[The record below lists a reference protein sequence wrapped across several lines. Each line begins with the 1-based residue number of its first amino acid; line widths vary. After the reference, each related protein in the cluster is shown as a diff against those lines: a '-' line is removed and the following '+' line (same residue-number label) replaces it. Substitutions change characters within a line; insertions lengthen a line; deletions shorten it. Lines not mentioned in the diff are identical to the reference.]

1 MKQKNKNGKNR
12 FSAGFRRKG
21 DKESFK
27 LLLKNN
33 NYKDQRNSIA
43 YKQKYTP
50 ISILFKNDPISLQLI
65 QSLIKF
71 NEININNNIDNYINN
86 NNEEKQEKY
95 LKDLINK
102 IIKLIKSHRG
112 LYNFISYYKID
123 DKFLFKIIPELQYQ
137 QREKNYI
144 ILEENDNST
153 QVNFLLKGKIAFTKK
168 NNSNVKEK
176 YIQNENIFGMF
187 DVIYE
192 RKRKLSC
199 ICATECCYLSI
210 EKEFFKKNIEE
221 KVIRIESEKK
231 SFLVKFFNKYLI
243 IPLTKLERFITK
255 YVEILFFGKNDI
267 IYKKGDTNKS
277 LYLIFNGEANL
288 MANINDGEF
297 FVLSKSNQSIS
308 HLQEMARNID
318 YINIIKKEGNV
329 EDNKINNNNKIEY
342 LDFLLEKANYEVIS
356 TLSKGCVG
364 GLEITTGM
372 TKFKYSLISNTN
384 FCSILKLNIEHLEDE
399 HLKMLLINL
408 LPNFIKS
415 EKKIHHQIKN
425 IKYIDNNIIPPSC
438 QKYKDMSNLINNTN
452 NNIELKNQNIQNSK
466 IYNKNYINLNITD
479 NEDNKTYEK
488 IIQKIDDRFDKNEGG
503 FIKMNNFNIYLCKK
517 KYFLKEKI
525 KNSKRNDITINNFIK
540 KYKEVNLNNL
550 KNSSFKMNYLLNEKT
565 IKSTN
570 LYESIISKKY
580 NNNLKSYKKSNSKS
594 ELKTWNFP
602 SPKSKLSVNKNL
614 FNMNMNFSKKEKK
627 NNRAQSSKITK
638 KQYFNRLNEIF
649 ENYYKKKYLQKDY
662 SKGDDDNEDHKLV
675 SIQLI
680 MNSFRKNKNI
690 NLLKKKNNFIKEIVY
705 MKEPLSKDEKIN
717 TNTLTYDSSDRID
730 NTETITNTLPTY
742 YRENKNLSKFNTI
755 NEFNF
760 NENNFE
766 NNKNSERV
774 IKIVNNKYIR
784 DLFYM
789 NSNNNIFKIKNRR
802 KFLFNKVKDKKNI
815 KNRMIFYDTGH
826 FDMPLATNLPKF
838 E

>member
-1 MKQKNKNGKNR
+1 MKQKYKISKNR

-50 ISILFKNDPISLQLI
+50 ISILFKNDPISFQLI
-65 QSLIKF
+65 LTLIKF
-71 NEININNNIDNYINN
+71 NEINKDNNINNYIDNH
-86 NNEEKQEKY
+86 NEEKQEKD

-123 DKFLFKIIPELQYQ
+123 DKLLFKIIPELQFQ

-144 ILEENDNST
+144 IWEENDNST
-153 QVNFLLKGKIAFTKK
+153 QVNFLLKGKISFSKK
-168 NNSNVKEK
+168 NK
-176 YIQNENIFGMF
+176 FGML

-221 KVIRIESEKK
+221 KVSRIELEKK
-231 SFLVKFFNKYLI
+231 SFLIKFFNKYLI
-243 IPLTKLERFITK
+243 IPLIKLERFIMK
-255 YVEILFFGKNDI
+255 YVEILFFRKNDI

-288 MANINDGEF
+288 MTNINEGEF
-297 FVLSKSNQSIS
+297 FVLSNSNQSINR
-308 HLQEMARNID
+308 LQEMARNID
-318 YINIIKKEGNV
+318 YIKIIKNENNA
-329 EDNKINNNNKIEY
+329 ENNKVNNNNKIEY

-372 TKFKYSLISNTN
+372 TKFKYTLISNTN
-384 FCSILKLNIEHLEDE
+384 FCAILKLNIEHLEDE

-408 LPNFIKS
+408 LPDFIKS

-438 QKYKDMSNLINNTN
+438 QKYKDMSNLINNN
-452 NNIELKNQNIQNSK
+452 VELKSQNIHKSK
-466 IYNKNYINLNITD
+466 NYNKNYISLNITD
-479 NEDNKTYEK
+479 NEDNKTYDK

-503 FIKMNNFNIYLCKK
+503 FIKMNNFNINLCKK
-517 KYFLKEKI
+517 KYYLKEKI
-525 KNSKRNDITINNFIK
+525 KNSKRNDITIINFIK
-540 KYKEVNLNNL
+540 KYKEENLNNL

-565 IKSTN
+565 IKSAN
-570 LYESIISKKY
+570 LYESILSKKY
-580 NNNLKSYKKSNSKS
+580 NNNQKSFKNSNSKS

-602 SPKSKLSVNKNL
+602 RSPKSKLSTNKNL

-638 KQYFNRLNEIF
+638 KQYINKLNEIF

-662 SKGDDDNEDHKLV
+662 SKGDDNEDHKLV

-680 MNSFRKNKNI
+680 MNSFKKNKNI

-717 TNTLTYDSSDRID
+717 TNTLTYDSSDRIN
-730 NTETITNTLPTY
+730 NTETINTLTTY

-760 NENNFE
+760 NENKFE

-774 IKIVNNKYIR
+774 IKIVNNKYLR
-784 DLFYM
+784 DLFYI
-789 NSNNNIFKIKNRR
+789 NSNNNTFKIKNRR
-802 KFLFNKVKDKKNI
+802 KLLFNKIKDKKNI
-815 KNRMIFYDTGH
+815 KHRMIFYDTGH

>member
-1 MKQKNKNGKNR
+1 MKQKYKISKNR

-50 ISILFKNDPISLQLI
+50 ISILFKNDPISFQLI
-65 QSLIKF
+65 LTLIKF
-71 NEININNNIDNYINN
+71 NEINKDNNINNYIDNH
-86 NNEEKQEKY
+86 NEEKQEKD

-123 DKFLFKIIPELQYQ
+123 DKLLFKIIPELQFQ

-144 ILEENDNST
+144 IWEENDNST
-153 QVNFLLKGKIAFTKK
+153 QVNFLLKGKISFSKK
-168 NNSNVKEK
+168 NNSSVEEK
-176 YIQNENIFGMF
+176 YIQNENIFGML

-221 KVIRIESEKK
+221 KVSRIELEKK
-231 SFLVKFFNKYLI
+231 SFLIKFFNKYLI
-243 IPLTKLERFITK
+243 IPLIKLERFIMK
-255 YVEILFFGKNDI
+255 YVEILFFRKNDI

-288 MANINDGEF
+288 MANINEGEF
-297 FVLSKSNQSIS
+297 FVLSNSNQSINR
-308 HLQEMARNID
+308 LQEMARNID
-318 YINIIKKEGNV
+318 YIKIIKNENNA
-329 EDNKINNNNKIEY
+329 ENNKVNNNNKIEY

-372 TKFKYSLISNTN
+372 TKFKYTLISNTN
-384 FCSILKLNIEHLEDE
+384 FCAILKLNIEHLEDE

-408 LPNFIKS
+408 LPDFIKS

-438 QKYKDMSNLINNTN
+438 QKYKDMSNLINNIN
-452 NNIELKNQNIQNSK
+452 NNVELKSQNIHKSK
-466 IYNKNYINLNITD
+466 NFNKNYINLNITD
-479 NEDNKTYEK
+479 NEDNKTYDK

-503 FIKMNNFNIYLCKK
+503 FIKMNNFNINLCKK
-517 KYFLKEKI
+517 KYYLKEKI
-525 KNSKRNDITINNFIK
+525 KNSKRNDITIINFIK
-540 KYKEVNLNNL
+540 KYKEENLNNL

-565 IKSTN
+565 IKSAN
-570 LYESIISKKY
+570 LYESILSKKY
-580 NNNLKSYKKSNSKS
+580 NNNQKSFKNSYSKS

-602 SPKSKLSVNKNL
+602 RSSKSKLSTNKNL

-638 KQYFNRLNEIF
+638 KQYINKLNEIF

-662 SKGDDDNEDHKLV
+662 SKGDDNEDHKLV

-680 MNSFRKNKNI
+680 MNSFKKNKNI

-717 TNTLTYDSSDRID
+717 TNTLTYDSSDRIN
-730 NTETITNTLPTY
+730 NTETINTLTTY

-760 NENNFE
+760 NENKFE

-774 IKIVNNKYIR
+774 IKIVNNKYLR
-784 DLFYM
+784 DLFYI
-789 NSNNNIFKIKNRR
+789 NSNNNTFKIKNRR
-802 KFLFNKVKDKKNI
+802 KLLFNKIKDKKNI
-815 KNRMIFYDTGH
+815 KHRMIFYDTGH

>member
-1 MKQKNKNGKNR
+1 MKQKYKISKNR

-50 ISILFKNDPISLQLI
+50 ISILFKNDPISFQLI
-65 QSLIKF
+65 LTLIKF
-71 NEININNNIDNYINN
+71 NEINKDNNINNYIDNH
-86 NNEEKQEKY
+86 NEEKQEKD

-123 DKFLFKIIPELQYQ
+123 DKLLFKIIPELQFQ

-144 ILEENDNST
+144 IWEENDNST
-153 QVNFLLKGKIAFTKK
+153 QVNFLLKGKISFSKK
-168 NNSNVKEK
+168 NNSSVEEK
-176 YIQNENIFGMF
+176 YIQNENIFGML

-221 KVIRIESEKK
+221 KVSRIELEKK
-231 SFLVKFFNKYLI
+231 SFLIKFFNKYLI
-243 IPLTKLERFITK
+243 IPLIKLERFIMK
-255 YVEILFFGKNDI
+255 YVEILFFRKNDI

-288 MANINDGEF
+288 MTNINEGEF
-297 FVLSKSNQSIS
+297 FVLSNSNQSINR
-308 HLQEMARNID
+308 LQEMARNID
-318 YINIIKKEGNV
+318 YINIIKNENNA
-329 EDNKINNNNKIEY
+329 ENNKVNNNNKIEY

-372 TKFKYSLISNTN
+372 TKFKYTLISNTN
-384 FCSILKLNIEHLEDE
+384 FCAILKLNIEHLEDE

-408 LPNFIKS
+408 LPDFIKS

-438 QKYKDMSNLINNTN
+438 QKYKDMSNLINNN
-452 NNIELKNQNIQNSK
+452 VELKSQNIHKSK
-466 IYNKNYINLNITD
+466 NYNKNYISLNITD
-479 NEDNKTYEK
+479 NEDNKTYDK

-503 FIKMNNFNIYLCKK
+503 FIKMNNFNINLCKK
-517 KYFLKEKI
+517 KYYLKEKI
-525 KNSKRNDITINNFIK
+525 KNSKRNDITIINFIK
-540 KYKEVNLNNL
+540 KYKEENLNNL

-565 IKSTN
+565 IKSAN
-570 LYESIISKKY
+570 LYESILSKKY
-580 NNNLKSYKKSNSKS
+580 NNNQKSFKNSYSKS

-602 SPKSKLSVNKNL
+602 RSSKSKLSTNKNL

-638 KQYFNRLNEIF
+638 KQYINKLNEIF

-662 SKGDDDNEDHKLV
+662 SKGDDNEDHKLV

-680 MNSFRKNKNI
+680 MNSFKKNKNI

-717 TNTLTYDSSDRID
+717 TNTLTYDSSDRIN
-730 NTETITNTLPTY
+730 NTETINTLTTY

-760 NENNFE
+760 NENKFE

-774 IKIVNNKYIR
+774 IKIVNNKYLR
-784 DLFYM
+784 DLFYI
-789 NSNNNIFKIKNRR
+789 NSNNNTFKIKNRR
-802 KFLFNKVKDKKNI
+802 KLLFNKIKDKKNI
-815 KNRMIFYDTGH
+815 KHRMIFYDTGH

>member
-1 MKQKNKNGKNR
+1 MKQKYKISKNR

-50 ISILFKNDPISLQLI
+50 ISILFKNDPISFQLI
-65 QSLIKF
+65 LTLIKF
-71 NEININNNIDNYINN
+71 NEINKDNNINNYIDNH
-86 NNEEKQEKY
+86 NEEKQEKD

-123 DKFLFKIIPELQYQ
+123 DKLLFKIIPELQFQ

-144 ILEENDNST
+144 IWEENDNST
-153 QVNFLLKGKIAFTKK
+153 QVNFLLKGKISFSKK
-168 NNSNVKEK
+168 NNSSVEEK
-176 YIQNENIFGMF
+176 YIQNENIFGML

-221 KVIRIESEKK
+221 KVSRIELEKK
-231 SFLVKFFNKYLI
+231 SFLIKFFNKYLI
-243 IPLTKLERFITK
+243 IPLIKLERFIMK
-255 YVEILFFGKNDI
+255 YVEILFFRKNDI

-288 MANINDGEF
+288 MANINEGEF
-297 FVLSKSNQSIS
+297 FVLSNSNQSINR
-308 HLQEMARNID
+308 LQEMARNID
-318 YINIIKKEGNV
+318 YINIIKNENNA
-329 EDNKINNNNKIEY
+329 ENNKVNNNNKIEY

-372 TKFKYSLISNTN
+372 TKFKYTLISNTN
-384 FCSILKLNIEHLEDE
+384 FCAILKLNIEHLEDE

-408 LPNFIKS
+408 LPDFIKS

-438 QKYKDMSNLINNTN
+438 QKYKDMSNLINNN
-452 NNIELKNQNIQNSK
+452 VELKSQNIHKSK
-466 IYNKNYINLNITD
+466 NYNKNYINLNITD
-479 NEDNKTYEK
+479 NEDNKTYDK

-503 FIKMNNFNIYLCKK
+503 FIKMNNFNINLCKK
-517 KYFLKEKI
+517 KYYLKEKI
-525 KNSKRNDITINNFIK
+525 KNSKRNDITIINFIK
-540 KYKEVNLNNL
+540 KYKEENLNNL

-565 IKSTN
+565 IKSAN
-570 LYESIISKKY
+570 LYESILSKKY
-580 NNNLKSYKKSNSKS
+580 NNNQKSFKNSYSKS

-602 SPKSKLSVNKNL
+602 RSPKSKLSTNKNL

-638 KQYFNRLNEIF
+638 KQYINKLNEIF

-662 SKGDDDNEDHKLV
+662 SKGDDNEDHKLV

-680 MNSFRKNKNI
+680 MNSFKKNKNI

-717 TNTLTYDSSDRID
+717 TNTLTYDSSDRIN
-730 NTETITNTLPTY
+730 NTETINTLTTY

-760 NENNFE
+760 NENKFE

-774 IKIVNNKYIR
+774 IKIVNNKYLR
-784 DLFYM
+784 DLFYI
-789 NSNNNIFKIKNRR
+789 NSNNNTFKIKNRR
-802 KFLFNKVKDKKNI
+802 KLLFNKIKDKKNI
-815 KNRMIFYDTGH
+815 KHRMIFYDTGH

>member
-1 MKQKNKNGKNR
+1 MKQKYKISKNR

-50 ISILFKNDPISLQLI
+50 ISILFKNDPISFQLI
-65 QSLIKF
+65 LTLIKF
-71 NEININNNIDNYINN
+71 NEINKDNNINNYIDNH
-86 NNEEKQEKY
+86 NEEKQEKD

-123 DKFLFKIIPELQYQ
+123 DKLLFKIIPELQFQ

-144 ILEENDNST
+144 IWEENDNST
-153 QVNFLLKGKIAFTKK
+153 QVNFLLKGKISFSKK
-168 NNSNVKEK
+168 NNSSVEEK
-176 YIQNENIFGMF
+176 YIQNENIFGML

-221 KVIRIESEKK
+221 KVSRIELEKK
-231 SFLVKFFNKYLI
+231 SFLIKFFNKYLI
-243 IPLTKLERFITK
+243 IPLIKLERFIMK
-255 YVEILFFGKNDI
+255 YVEILFFRKNDI

-288 MANINDGEF
+288 MANINEGEF
-297 FVLSKSNQSIS
+297 FVLSNSNQSINR
-308 HLQEMARNID
+308 LQEMARNID
-318 YINIIKKEGNV
+318 YINIIKNENNA
-329 EDNKINNNNKIEY
+329 ENNKVNNNNKIEY

-372 TKFKYSLISNTN
+372 TKFKYTLISNTN
-384 FCSILKLNIEHLEDE
+384 FCAILKLNIEHLEDE

-408 LPNFIKS
+408 LPDFIKS

-438 QKYKDMSNLINNTN
+438 QKYKDMSNLINNN
-452 NNIELKNQNIQNSK
+452 VELKSQNIHKSK
-466 IYNKNYINLNITD
+466 NYNKNYISLNITD
-479 NEDNKTYEK
+479 NEDNKTYDK

-503 FIKMNNFNIYLCKK
+503 FIKMNNFNINLCKK
-517 KYFLKEKI
+517 KYYLKEKI
-525 KNSKRNDITINNFIK
+525 KNSKRNDITIINFIK
-540 KYKEVNLNNL
+540 KYKEENLNNL

-565 IKSTN
+565 IKSAN
-570 LYESIISKKY
+570 LYESILSKKY
-580 NNNLKSYKKSNSKS
+580 NNNQKSFKNSYSKS

-602 SPKSKLSVNKNL
+602 RSPKSKLSTNKNL

-638 KQYFNRLNEIF
+638 KQYINKLNEIF

-662 SKGDDDNEDHKLV
+662 SKGDDNEDHKLV

-680 MNSFRKNKNI
+680 MNSFKKNKNI

-717 TNTLTYDSSDRID
+717 TNTLTYDSSDRIN
-730 NTETITNTLPTY
+730 NTETINTLTTY

-760 NENNFE
+760 NENKFE

-774 IKIVNNKYIR
+774 IKIVNNKYLR
-784 DLFYM
+784 DLFYI
-789 NSNNNIFKIKNRR
+789 NSNNNTFKIKNRR
-802 KFLFNKVKDKKNI
+802 KLLFNKIKDKKNI
-815 KNRMIFYDTGH
+815 KHRMIFYDTGH

>member
-1 MKQKNKNGKNR
+1 MKQKYKISKNR

-33 NYKDQRNSIA
+33 NYKDLRNSIA

-50 ISILFKNDPISLQLI
+50 ISILFKNDPISFQLI
-65 QSLIKF
+65 LTLIKF
-71 NEININNNIDNYINN
+71 NEINKDNNINNYIDNH
-86 NNEEKQEKY
+86 NEEKQEKD

-123 DKFLFKIIPELQYQ
+123 DKLLFKIIPELQFQ

-144 ILEENDNST
+144 IWEENDNST
-153 QVNFLLKGKIAFTKK
+153 QVNFLLKGKISFSKK
-168 NNSNVKEK
+168 NNSSVEEK
-176 YIQNENIFGMF
+176 YIQNENIFGML

-221 KVIRIESEKK
+221 KVSRIELEKK
-231 SFLVKFFNKYLI
+231 SFLIKFFNKYLI
-243 IPLTKLERFITK
+243 IPLIKLERFIMK
-255 YVEILFFGKNDI
+255 YVEILFFRKNDI

-288 MANINDGEF
+288 MTNINEGEF
-297 FVLSKSNQSIS
+297 FVLSNSNQSINR
-308 HLQEMARNID
+308 LQEMARNID
-318 YINIIKKEGNV
+318 YINIIKNENNA
-329 EDNKINNNNKIEY
+329 ENNKVNNNNKIEY

-372 TKFKYSLISNTN
+372 TKFKYTLISNTN
-384 FCSILKLNIEHLEDE
+384 FCAILKLNIEHLEDE

-408 LPNFIKS
+408 LPDFIKS

-438 QKYKDMSNLINNTN
+438 QKYKDMSNLINNN
-452 NNIELKNQNIQNSK
+452 VELKSQNIHKSK
-466 IYNKNYINLNITD
+466 NYNKNYISLNITD
-479 NEDNKTYEK
+479 NEDNKTYDK

-503 FIKMNNFNIYLCKK
+503 FIKMNNFNINLCKK
-517 KYFLKEKI
+517 KYYLKEKI
-525 KNSKRNDITINNFIK
+525 KNSKRNDITIINFIK
-540 KYKEVNLNNL
+540 KYKEENLNNL

-565 IKSTN
+565 IKSAN
-570 LYESIISKKY
+570 LYESILSKKY
-580 NNNLKSYKKSNSKS
+580 NNNQKSFKNSYSKS

-602 SPKSKLSVNKNL
+602 RSPKSKLSTNKNL

-638 KQYFNRLNEIF
+638 KQYINKLNEIF

-662 SKGDDDNEDHKLV
+662 SKGDDNEDHKLV

-680 MNSFRKNKNI
+680 MNSFKKNKNI

-717 TNTLTYDSSDRID
+717 TNTLTYDSSDRIN
-730 NTETITNTLPTY
+730 NTETINTLTTY

-760 NENNFE
+760 NENKFE
-766 NNKNSERV
+766 INKNSERV
-774 IKIVNNKYIR
+774 IKIVNNKYLR
-784 DLFYM
+784 DLFYI
-789 NSNNNIFKIKNRR
+789 NSNNNTFKIKNRR
-802 KFLFNKVKDKKNI
+802 KLLFNKIKDKKNI
-815 KNRMIFYDTGH
+815 KHRMIFYDTGH

>member
-1 MKQKNKNGKNR
+1 MKQKYKISKNR

-50 ISILFKNDPISLQLI
+50 ISILFKNDPISFQLI
-65 QSLIKF
+65 LTLIKF
-71 NEININNNIDNYINN
+71 NEINKDNNISNYIDNH
-86 NNEEKQEKY
+86 NEEKQEKD

-123 DKFLFKIIPELQYQ
+123 DKLLFKIIPELQFQ

-144 ILEENDNST
+144 IWEENDNST
-153 QVNFLLKGKIAFTKK
+153 QVNFLLKGKISFSKK
-168 NNSNVKEK
+168 NNSSVEEK
-176 YIQNENIFGMF
+176 YIQNENIFGML

-221 KVIRIESEKK
+221 KVSRIELEKK
-231 SFLVKFFNKYLI
+231 SFLIKFFNKYLI
-243 IPLTKLERFITK
+243 IPLIKLERFIMK
-255 YVEILFFGKNDI
+255 YVEILFFRKNDI

-288 MANINDGEF
+288 MTNINEGEF
-297 FVLSKSNQSIS
+297 FVLSNSNQSINR
-308 HLQEMARNID
+308 LQEMARNID
-318 YINIIKKEGNV
+318 YINIIKNENNA
-329 EDNKINNNNKIEY
+329 ENNKVNNNNKIEY

-372 TKFKYSLISNTN
+372 TKFKYTLISNTN
-384 FCSILKLNIEHLEDE
+384 FCAILKLNIEHLEDE

-408 LPNFIKS
+408 LPDFIKS

-438 QKYKDMSNLINNTN
+438 QKYKDMSNLINNN
-452 NNIELKNQNIQNSK
+452 VELKSQNIHKSK
-466 IYNKNYINLNITD
+466 NYNKNYISLNITD
-479 NEDNKTYEK
+479 NEDNKTYDK

-503 FIKMNNFNIYLCKK
+503 FIKMNNFNINLCKK
-517 KYFLKEKI
+517 KYYLKEKI
-525 KNSKRNDITINNFIK
+525 KNSKRNDITIINFIK
-540 KYKEVNLNNL
+540 KYKEENLNNL

-565 IKSTN
+565 IKSAN
-570 LYESIISKKY
+570 LYESILSKKY
-580 NNNLKSYKKSNSKS
+580 NNNQKSFKNSYSKS

-602 SPKSKLSVNKNL
+602 RSPKSKLSTNKNL

-638 KQYFNRLNEIF
+638 KQYINKLNEIF

-662 SKGDDDNEDHKLV
+662 SKGDDNEDHKLV

-680 MNSFRKNKNI
+680 MNSFKKNKNI

-705 MKEPLSKDEKIN
+705 MKEPLSKLEKIN
-717 TNTLTYDSSDRID
+717 TNTLTYDSSDRIN
-730 NTETITNTLPTY
+730 NTETINTLTTY

-760 NENNFE
+760 NENKFE

-774 IKIVNNKYIR
+774 IKIVNNKYLR
-784 DLFYM
+784 DLFYI
-789 NSNNNIFKIKNRR
+789 NSNKIKNRR
-802 KFLFNKVKDKKNI
+802 KLLFNKIKDKKNI
-815 KNRMIFYDTGH
+815 KHRMIFYDTGH

>member
-1 MKQKNKNGKNR
+1 MKQKYKISKNR

-50 ISILFKNDPISLQLI
+50 ISILFKNDPISFQLI
-65 QSLIKF
+65 LTLIKF
-71 NEININNNIDNYINN
+71 NEINKDNNINNYIDNH
-86 NNEEKQEKY
+86 NEEKQEKD

-123 DKFLFKIIPELQYQ
+123 DKLLFKIIPELQFQ

-144 ILEENDNST
+144 IWEENDNST
-153 QVNFLLKGKIAFTKK
+153 QVNFLLKGKISFSKK
-168 NNSNVKEK
+168 NNSSVEEK
-176 YIQNENIFGMF
+176 YIQNENIFGML

-221 KVIRIESEKK
+221 KVSRIELEKK
-231 SFLVKFFNKYLI
+231 SFLIKFFNKYLI
-243 IPLTKLERFITK
+243 IPLIKLERFIMK
-255 YVEILFFGKNDI
+255 YVEILFFRKNDI

-288 MANINDGEF
+288 MTNINEGEF
-297 FVLSKSNQSIS
+297 FVLSNSNQSINR
-308 HLQEMARNID
+308 LQEMARNID
-318 YINIIKKEGNV
+318 YINIIKNENNA
-329 EDNKINNNNKIEY
+329 ENNKVNNNNKIEY

-372 TKFKYSLISNTN
+372 TKFKYTLISNTN
-384 FCSILKLNIEHLEDE
+384 FCAILKLNIEHLEDE

-408 LPNFIKS
+408 LPDFIKS

-438 QKYKDMSNLINNTN
+438 QKYKDMSNLINNN
-452 NNIELKNQNIQNSK
+452 VELKSQNIHKSK
-466 IYNKNYINLNITD
+466 NYNKNYISLNITD
-479 NEDNKTYEK
+479 NEDNKTYDK

-503 FIKMNNFNIYLCKK
+503 FIKMNNFNINLCKK
-517 KYFLKEKI
+517 KYYLKEKI
-525 KNSKRNDITINNFIK
+525 KNSKRNDITIINFIK
-540 KYKEVNLNNL
+540 KYKEENLNNL

-565 IKSTN
+565 IKSAN
-570 LYESIISKKY
+570 LYESILSKKY
-580 NNNLKSYKKSNSKS
+580 NNNQKSFKNSYSKS

-602 SPKSKLSVNKNL
+602 RSPKSKLSTNKNL

-638 KQYFNRLNEIF
+638 KQYINKLNEIF

-662 SKGDDDNEDHKLV
+662 SKGDDNEDHKLV

-680 MNSFRKNKNI
+680 MNSFKKNKNI

-717 TNTLTYDSSDRID
+717 TNTLTYDSSDRIN
-730 NTETITNTLPTY
+730 NTETINTLTTY

-760 NENNFE
+760 NENKFE

-774 IKIVNNKYIR
+774 IKIVNNKYLR
-784 DLFYM
+784 DLFYI
-789 NSNNNIFKIKNRR
+789 NSNNNTFKIKNRR
-802 KFLFNKVKDKKNI
+802 KLLFNKIKDKKNI
-815 KNRMIFYDTGH
+815 KHRMIFYDTGH

>member
-1 MKQKNKNGKNR
+1 MKQKYKISKNR

-21 DKESFK
+21 DRESFN

-50 ISILFKNDPISLQLI
+50 ISILFKNDPMSLQLI
-65 QSLIKF
+65 QSLIKLK
-71 NEININNNIDNYINN
+71 EIKIDNNIDN
-86 NNEEKQEKY
+86 NNEEKQ
-95 LKDLINK
+95 LIN
-102 IIKLIKSHRG
+102 IILKLIKSHRS
-112 LYNFISYYKID
+112 LYNFISYNKID
-123 DKFLFKIIPELQYQ
+123 DKLLYKIIPELQFQ
-137 QREKNYI
+137 QREKNYVI
-144 ILEENDNST
+144 WEENDNST
-153 QVNFLLKGKIAFTKK
+153 QVNFLLKGKISFRKK
-168 NNSNVKEK
+168 NNSSEKEK
-176 YIQNENIFGMF
+176 YTQNENIFGMF

-199 ICATECCYLSI
+199 ACITECCYLSI

-221 KVIRIESEKK
+221 KVVRIESEKK
-231 SFLVKFFNKYLI
+231 SFLVKFLNKYII
-243 IPLTKLERFITK
+243 IPLSKLERFIMK

-267 IYKKGDTNKS
+267 IYKKGDMNKS

-297 FVLSKSNQSIS
+297 FVLSKSNQSINR
-308 HLQEMARNID
+308 LQEMAKNID
-318 YINIIKKEGNV
+318 YIKIIKNEDNI

-356 TLSKGCVG
+356 TLSKGCIG
-364 GLEITTGM
+364 GLEITSGM
-372 TKFKYSLISNTN
+372 TKLKYTLISNTN
-384 FCSILKLNIEHLEDE
+384 FCAILKLNIEHLEDE

-408 LPNFIKS
+408 LPVFIKS
-415 EKKIHHQIKN
+415 EKKIHHQIKK

-438 QKYKDMSNLINNTN
+438 QKYKNMSNLINNA
-452 NNIELKNQNIQNSK
+452 NNIEIKNQNIHNSK
-466 IYNKNYINLNITD
+466 SYNKNYINLNITD

-503 FIKMNNFNIYLCKK
+503 FIKMNNFNINLCKK

-525 KNSKRNDITINNFIK
+525 KNSKRKDITINNFIR
-540 KYKEVNLNNL
+540 KYKEGNLNNL
-550 KNSSFKMNYLLNEKT
+550 KISSFKMNYLLNEKT

-570 LYESIISKKY
+570 LYESILSKKY
-580 NNNLKSYKKSNSKS
+580 NNNNQKSYKKSNSKS

-602 SPKSKLSVNKNL
+602 TSKSKLSTNKSL
-614 FNMNMNFSKKEKK
+614 FNMNLRKKEKK
-627 NNRAQSSKITK
+627 NNRTQSSKISK

-649 ENYYKKKYLQKDY
+649 ENYYKRKYLQKDY
-662 SKGDDDNEDHKLV
+662 SKRGDDIEDHKLV
-675 SIQLI
+675 SVQLI

-690 NLLKKKNNFIKEIVY
+690 NLFKKKNNFIKEIVY
-705 MKEPLSKDEKIN
+705 MKEPLSKDEKIK
-717 TNTLTYDSSDRID
+717 TNTLTYDSSDRKEY
-730 NTETITNTLPTY
+730 TETINTLPSY
-742 YRENKNLSKFNTI
+742 QRENTILSKFNTI

-766 NNKNSERV
+766 NNKNSEKV
-774 IKIVNNKYIR
+774 IKLVNNKYIR
-784 DLFYM
+784 DLFYL
-789 NSNNNIFKIKNRR
+789 NKNNNIFKIKNKR
-802 KFLFNKVKDKKNI
+802 KILYNKIKDEKNI
-815 KNRMIFYDTGH
+815 KKRIIFYDTGH

>member
-1 MKQKNKNGKNR
+1 MKQKYKISKNR

-50 ISILFKNDPISLQLI
+50 ISILFKNDPISFQLI
-65 QSLIKF
+65 LTLIKF
-71 NEININNNIDNYINN
+71 NEINKDNNINNYIDNH
-86 NNEEKQEKY
+86 NEEKQEKD

-123 DKFLFKIIPELQYQ
+123 DKLLFKIIPELQFQ

-144 ILEENDNST
+144 IWEENDNST
-153 QVNFLLKGKIAFTKK
+153 QVNFLLKGKISFSKK
-168 NNSNVKEK
+168 NNSSVEEK
-176 YIQNENIFGMF
+176 YIQNENIFGML

-221 KVIRIESEKK
+221 KVSRIELEKK
-231 SFLVKFFNKYLI
+231 SFLIKFFNKYLI
-243 IPLTKLERFITK
+243 IPLLKLERFIMK
-255 YVEILFFGKNDI
+255 YVEILFFRKNDI

-288 MANINDGEF
+288 MTNINEGEF
-297 FVLSKSNQSIS
+297 FVLSNSNQSINR
-308 HLQEMARNID
+308 LQEMARNID
-318 YINIIKKEGNV
+318 YINIIKNENNA
-329 EDNKINNNNKIEY
+329 ENNKVNNNNKIEY

-372 TKFKYSLISNTN
+372 TKFKYTLISNTN
-384 FCSILKLNIEHLEDE
+384 FCAILKLNIEHLEDE

-408 LPNFIKS
+408 LPDFIKS

-438 QKYKDMSNLINNTN
+438 QKYKDMSNLINNN
-452 NNIELKNQNIQNSK
+452 VELKSQNIHKSK
-466 IYNKNYINLNITD
+466 NYNKNYISLNITD
-479 NEDNKTYEK
+479 NEDNKTYDK

-503 FIKMNNFNIYLCKK
+503 FIKMNNFNINLCKK
-517 KYFLKEKI
+517 KYYLKEKI
-525 KNSKRNDITINNFIK
+525 KNSKRNDITIINFIK
-540 KYKEVNLNNL
+540 KYKEENLNNL

-565 IKSTN
+565 IKSAN
-570 LYESIISKKY
+570 LYESILSKKY
-580 NNNLKSYKKSNSKS
+580 NNNQKSFKNSYSKS

-602 SPKSKLSVNKNL
+602 RSPKSKLSTNKNL

-638 KQYFNRLNEIF
+638 KQYINKLNEIF

-662 SKGDDDNEDHKLV
+662 SKGDDNEDHKLV

-680 MNSFRKNKNI
+680 MNSFKKNKNI

-717 TNTLTYDSSDRID
+717 TNTLTYDSSDRIN
-730 NTETITNTLPTY
+730 NTETINTLTTY

-760 NENNFE
+760 NENKFE
-766 NNKNSERV
+766 INKNSERV
-774 IKIVNNKYIR
+774 IKIVNNKYLR
-784 DLFYM
+784 DLFYI
-789 NSNNNIFKIKNRR
+789 NSNNNTFKIKNRR
-802 KFLFNKVKDKKNI
+802 KLLFNKIKDKKNI
-815 KNRMIFYDTGH
+815 KHRMIFYDTGH

>member
-1 MKQKNKNGKNR
+1 MKQKYKISKNR

-50 ISILFKNDPISLQLI
+50 ISILFKNDPISFQLI
-65 QSLIKF
+65 LTLIKF
-71 NEININNNIDNYINN
+71 NEINKDNNINNYIDNH
-86 NNEEKQEKY
+86 NEEKQEKD

-123 DKFLFKIIPELQYQ
+123 DKLLFKIIPELQFQ

-144 ILEENDNST
+144 IWEENDNST
-153 QVNFLLKGKIAFTKK
+153 QVNFLLKGKISFSKK
-168 NNSNVKEK
+168 NNSSVEEK
-176 YIQNENIFGMF
+176 YIQNENIFGML

-221 KVIRIESEKK
+221 KVSRIELEKK
-231 SFLVKFFNKYLI
+231 SFLIKFFNKYLI
-243 IPLTKLERFITK
+243 IPLIKLERFIMK
-255 YVEILFFGKNDI
+255 YVEILFFRKNDI

-288 MANINDGEF
+288 MTNINEGEF
-297 FVLSKSNQSIS
+297 FVLSNSNQSINR
-308 HLQEMARNID
+308 LQEMARNID
-318 YINIIKKEGNV
+318 YINIIKNENNA
-329 EDNKINNNNKIEY
+329 ENNKVNNNNKIEY

-372 TKFKYSLISNTN
+372 TKFKYTLISNTN
-384 FCSILKLNIEHLEDE
+384 FCAILKLNIEHLEDE

-408 LPNFIKS
+408 LPDFIKS

-438 QKYKDMSNLINNTN
+438 QKYKDMSNLINNN
-452 NNIELKNQNIQNSK
+452 VELKSQNIHKSK
-466 IYNKNYINLNITD
+466 NYNKNYISLNITD
-479 NEDNKTYEK
+479 NEDNKTYDK

-503 FIKMNNFNIYLCKK
+503 FIKMNNFNINLCKK
-517 KYFLKEKI
+517 KYYLKEKI
-525 KNSKRNDITINNFIK
+525 KNSKRNDITIINFIK
-540 KYKEVNLNNL
+540 KYKEENLNNL

-565 IKSTN
+565 IKSAN
-570 LYESIISKKY
+570 LYESILSKKY
-580 NNNLKSYKKSNSKS
+580 NNNQKSFKNSYSKS

-602 SPKSKLSVNKNL
+602 RSPKSKLSTNKNL

-638 KQYFNRLNEIF
+638 KKYINKLNEIF

-662 SKGDDDNEDHKLV
+662 SKGDDNEDHKLV

-680 MNSFRKNKNI
+680 MNSFKKNKNI

-717 TNTLTYDSSDRID
+717 TNTLTYDSSDRIN
-730 NTETITNTLPTY
+730 NTETINTLTTY

-760 NENNFE
+760 NENKFE

-774 IKIVNNKYIR
+774 IKIVNNKYLR
-784 DLFYM
+784 DLFYI
-789 NSNNNIFKIKNRR
+789 NSNNNTFKIKNRR
-802 KFLFNKVKDKKNI
+802 KLLFNKIKDKKNI
-815 KNRMIFYDTGH
+815 KHRMIFYDTGH

>member
-1 MKQKNKNGKNR
+1 MKQKYKISKNR

-21 DKESFK
+21 DKESFN

-50 ISILFKNDPISLQLI
+50 ISILFKNDPISFQLI
-65 QSLIKF
+65 LTLIKF
-71 NEININNNIDNYINN
+71 NEINKDNNINNYIDNH
-86 NNEEKQEKY
+86 NEEKQEKD

-123 DKFLFKIIPELQYQ
+123 DKLLFKIIPELQFQ

-144 ILEENDNST
+144 IWEENDNST
-153 QVNFLLKGKIAFTKK
+153 QVNFLLKGKISFSKK
-168 NNSNVKEK
+168 NNSSVEEK
-176 YIQNENIFGMF
+176 YIQNENIFGML

-221 KVIRIESEKK
+221 KVSRIELEKK
-231 SFLVKFFNKYLI
+231 SFLIKFFNKYLI
-243 IPLTKLERFITK
+243 IPLIKLERFIMK
-255 YVEILFFGKNDI
+255 YVEILFFRKNDI

-288 MANINDGEF
+288 MANINEGEF
-297 FVLSKSNQSIS
+297 FVLSNSNQSINR
-308 HLQEMARNID
+308 LQEMARNID
-318 YINIIKKEGNV
+318 YINIIKNENNA
-329 EDNKINNNNKIEY
+329 ENNKVNNNNKIEY

-372 TKFKYSLISNTN
+372 TKFKYTLISNTN
-384 FCSILKLNIEHLEDE
+384 FCAILKLNIEHLEDE

-408 LPNFIKS
+408 LPDFIKS

-438 QKYKDMSNLINNTN
+438 QKYKDMSNLINNN
-452 NNIELKNQNIQNSK
+452 VELKSQNIHKSK
-466 IYNKNYINLNITD
+466 NYNKNYISLNITD
-479 NEDNKTYEK
+479 NEDNKTYDK

-503 FIKMNNFNIYLCKK
+503 FIKMNNFNINLCKK
-517 KYFLKEKI
+517 KYYLKEKI
-525 KNSKRNDITINNFIK
+525 KNRKRNDITIINFIK
-540 KYKEVNLNNL
+540 KYKEENLNNL

-565 IKSTN
+565 IKSAN
-570 LYESIISKKY
+570 LYESILSKKY
-580 NNNLKSYKKSNSKS
+580 NNNQKSFKNSYSKS

-602 SPKSKLSVNKNL
+602 RSPKSKLSTNKNL

-638 KQYFNRLNEIF
+638 KQYINKLNEIF

-662 SKGDDDNEDHKLV
+662 SKGDDNEDHKLV

-680 MNSFRKNKNI
+680 MNSFKKNKNI

-717 TNTLTYDSSDRID
+717 TNTLTYDSSDRIN
-730 NTETITNTLPTY
+730 NTETINTLTTY
-742 YRENKNLSKFNTI
+742 YKENKNLSKFNTI

-760 NENNFE
+760 NENKFE

-774 IKIVNNKYIR
+774 IKIVNNKYLR
-784 DLFYM
+784 DLFYI
-789 NSNNNIFKIKNRR
+789 NSNNNTFKIKNRR
-802 KFLFNKVKDKKNI
+802 KLLFNKIKDKKNI
-815 KNRMIFYDTGH
+815 KHRMIFYDTGH

>member
-1 MKQKNKNGKNR
+1 MKQKYKISKNR

-50 ISILFKNDPISLQLI
+50 ISILFKNDPISFQLI
-65 QSLIKF
+65 LTLIKF
-71 NEININNNIDNYINN
+71 NEINKDNNINNYIDNH
-86 NNEEKQEKY
+86 NEEKQEKD

-123 DKFLFKIIPELQYQ
+123 DKLLFKIIPELQFQ

-144 ILEENDNST
+144 IWEENDNST
-153 QVNFLLKGKIAFTKK
+153 QVNFLLKGKISFSKK
-168 NNSNVKEK
+168 NNSSVEEK
-176 YIQNENIFGMF
+176 YIQNENIFGML

-221 KVIRIESEKK
+221 KVSRIELEKK
-231 SFLVKFFNKYLI
+231 SFLIKFFNKYLI
-243 IPLTKLERFITK
+243 IPLIKLERFIMK
-255 YVEILFFGKNDI
+255 YVEILFFRKNDI

-288 MANINDGEF
+288 MTNINEGEF
-297 FVLSKSNQSIS
+297 FVLSNSNQSINR
-308 HLQEMARNID
+308 LQEMARNID
-318 YINIIKKEGNV
+318 YINIIKNENNA
-329 EDNKINNNNKIEY
+329 ENNKVNNNNKIEY

-372 TKFKYSLISNTN
+372 TKFKYTLISNTN
-384 FCSILKLNIEHLEDE
+384 FCAILKLNIEHLEDE

-408 LPNFIKS
+408 LPDFIKS

-438 QKYKDMSNLINNTN
+438 QKYKDMSNLINNN
-452 NNIELKNQNIQNSK
+452 VELKSQNIHKSK
-466 IYNKNYINLNITD
+466 NYNKNYINLNITD
-479 NEDNKTYEK
+479 NEDNKTYDK

-503 FIKMNNFNIYLCKK
+503 FIKMNNFNINLCKK
-517 KYFLKEKI
+517 KYYLKEKI
-525 KNSKRNDITINNFIK
+525 KNSKRNDITIINFIK
-540 KYKEVNLNNL
+540 KYKEENLNNL

-565 IKSTN
+565 IKSAN
-570 LYESIISKKY
+570 LYESILSKKY
-580 NNNLKSYKKSNSKS
+580 NNNQKSFKNSYSKS

-602 SPKSKLSVNKNL
+602 RSPKSKLSTNKNL

-638 KQYFNRLNEIF
+638 KQYINKLNEIF

-662 SKGDDDNEDHKLV
+662 SKGDDNEDHKLV

-680 MNSFRKNKNI
+680 MNSFKKNKNI

-717 TNTLTYDSSDRID
+717 TNTLTYDSSDRIN
-730 NTETITNTLPTY
+730 NTETINTLTTY

-760 NENNFE
+760 NENKFE

-774 IKIVNNKYIR
+774 IKIVNNKYLR
-784 DLFYM
+784 DLFYI
-789 NSNNNIFKIKNRR
+789 NSNNNTFKIKNRR
-802 KFLFNKVKDKKNI
+802 KLLFNKIKDKKNI
-815 KNRMIFYDTGH
+815 KHRMIFYDTGH

>member
-1 MKQKNKNGKNR
+1 MKQKYKISKNR

-50 ISILFKNDPISLQLI
+50 ISILFKNDPISFQLI
-65 QSLIKF
+65 LTLIKF
-71 NEININNNIDNYINN
+71 NEINKDNNINNYIDNH
-86 NNEEKQEKY
+86 NEEKQEKD

-123 DKFLFKIIPELQYQ
+123 DKLLFKIIPELQFQ

-144 ILEENDNST
+144 IWEENDNST
-153 QVNFLLKGKIAFTKK
+153 QVNFLLKGKISFSKK
-168 NNSNVKEK
+168 NNSSVEEK
-176 YIQNENIFGMF
+176 YIQNENIFGML

-221 KVIRIESEKK
+221 KVSRIELEKK
-231 SFLVKFFNKYLI
+231 SFLIKFFNKYLI
-243 IPLTKLERFITK
+243 IPLIKLERFIMK
-255 YVEILFFGKNDI
+255 YVEILFFRKNDI

-288 MANINDGEF
+288 MANINEGEF
-297 FVLSKSNQSIS
+297 FVLSNSNQSINR
-308 HLQEMARNID
+308 LQEMARNID
-318 YINIIKKEGNV
+318 YIKIIKNENNA
-329 EDNKINNNNKIEY
+329 ENNKVNNNNKIEY

-372 TKFKYSLISNTN
+372 TKFKYTLISNTN
-384 FCSILKLNIEHLEDE
+384 FCAILKLNIEHLEDE

-408 LPNFIKS
+408 LPDFIKS

-438 QKYKDMSNLINNTN
+438 QKYKDMSNLINNN
-452 NNIELKNQNIQNSK
+452 VELKSQNIHKSK
-466 IYNKNYINLNITD
+466 NFNKNYINLNITD
-479 NEDNKTYEK
+479 NEDNKTYDK

-503 FIKMNNFNIYLCKK
+503 FIKMNNFNINLCKK
-517 KYFLKEKI
+517 KYYLKEKI
-525 KNSKRNDITINNFIK
+525 KNSKRNDITIINFIK
-540 KYKEVNLNNL
+540 KYKEENLNNL

-565 IKSTN
+565 IKSAN
-570 LYESIISKKY
+570 LYESILSKKY
-580 NNNLKSYKKSNSKS
+580 NNNQKSFKNSYSKS

-602 SPKSKLSVNKNL
+602 RSPKSKLSTNKNL

-638 KQYFNRLNEIF
+638 KQYINKLNEIF

-662 SKGDDDNEDHKLV
+662 SKGDDNEDHKLV

-680 MNSFRKNKNI
+680 MNSFKKNKNI

-717 TNTLTYDSSDRID
+717 TNTLTYDSSDRIN
-730 NTETITNTLPTY
+730 NTETINTLTTY

-760 NENNFE
+760 NENKFE

-774 IKIVNNKYIR
+774 IKIVNNKYLR
-784 DLFYM
+784 DLFYI
-789 NSNNNIFKIKNRR
+789 NSNNNTFKIKNRR
-802 KFLFNKVKDKKNI
+802 KLLFNKIKDKKNI
-815 KNRMIFYDTGH
+815 KHRMIFYDTGH

>member
-1 MKQKNKNGKNR
+1 MKQKYKISKNR

-50 ISILFKNDPISLQLI
+50 ISILFKNDPISFQLI
-65 QSLIKF
+65 LTLIKF
-71 NEININNNIDNYINN
+71 NEINKDNNINNYIDNH
-86 NNEEKQEKY
+86 NEEKQEKD

-123 DKFLFKIIPELQYQ
+123 DKLLFKIIPELQFQ

-144 ILEENDNST
+144 IWEENDNST
-153 QVNFLLKGKIAFTKK
+153 QVNFLLKGKISFSKK
-168 NNSNVKEK
+168 NNSSVEEK
-176 YIQNENIFGMF
+176 YIQNENIFGML

-221 KVIRIESEKK
+221 KVSRIELEKK
-231 SFLVKFFNKYLI
+231 SFLIKFFNKYLI
-243 IPLTKLERFITK
+243 IPLIKLERFIMK
-255 YVEILFFGKNDI
+255 YVEILFFRKNDI

-288 MANINDGEF
+288 MANINEGEF
-297 FVLSKSNQSIS
+297 FVLSNSNQSINR
-308 HLQEMARNID
+308 LQEMARNID
-318 YINIIKKEGNV
+318 YIKIIKNENNA
-329 EDNKINNNNKIEY
+329 ENNKVNNNNKIEY

-372 TKFKYSLISNTN
+372 TKFKYTLISNTN
-384 FCSILKLNIEHLEDE
+384 FCAILKLNIEHLEDE

-408 LPNFIKS
+408 LPDFIKS

-438 QKYKDMSNLINNTN
+438 QKYKDMSNLINNN
-452 NNIELKNQNIQNSK
+452 VELKSQNIHKSK
-466 IYNKNYINLNITD
+466 NYNKNYINLNITD
-479 NEDNKTYEK
+479 NEDNKTYDK

-503 FIKMNNFNIYLCKK
+503 FIKMNNFNINLCKK
-517 KYFLKEKI
+517 KYYLKEKI
-525 KNSKRNDITINNFIK
+525 KNSKRNDITIINFIK
-540 KYKEVNLNNL
+540 KYKEENLNNL

-565 IKSTN
+565 IKSAN
-570 LYESIISKKY
+570 LYESILSKKY
-580 NNNLKSYKKSNSKS
+580 NNNQKSFKNSYSKS

-602 SPKSKLSVNKNL
+602 RSPKSKLSTNKNL

-638 KQYFNRLNEIF
+638 KQYINKLNEIF

-662 SKGDDDNEDHKLV
+662 SKGDDNEDHKLV

-680 MNSFRKNKNI
+680 MNSFKKNKNI

-717 TNTLTYDSSDRID
+717 TNTLTYDSSDRIN
-730 NTETITNTLPTY
+730 NTETINTLTTY

-760 NENNFE
+760 NENKFE

-774 IKIVNNKYIR
+774 IKIVNNKYLR
-784 DLFYM
+784 DLFYI
-789 NSNNNIFKIKNRR
+789 NSNNNTFKIKNRR
-802 KFLFNKVKDKKNI
+802 KLLFNKIKDKKNI
-815 KNRMIFYDTGH
+815 KHRMIFYDTGH

>member
-1 MKQKNKNGKNR
+1 MKQKYKISKNR

-50 ISILFKNDPISLQLI
+50 ISILFKNDPISFQLI
-65 QSLIKF
+65 LTLIKF
-71 NEININNNIDNYINN
+71 NEINKDNNINNYIDNH
-86 NNEEKQEKY
+86 NEEKQEKD

-123 DKFLFKIIPELQYQ
+123 DKLLFKIIPELQFQ

-144 ILEENDNST
+144 IWEENDNST
-153 QVNFLLKGKIAFTKK
+153 QVNFLLKGKISFSKK
-168 NNSNVKEK
+168 NNSSVEEK
-176 YIQNENIFGMF
+176 YIQNENIFGML

-221 KVIRIESEKK
+221 KVSRIELEKK
-231 SFLVKFFNKYLI
+231 SFLIKFFNKYLI
-243 IPLTKLERFITK
+243 IPLIKLERFIMK

-267 IYKKGDTNKS
+267 IYKKGDMNKS

-297 FVLSKSNQSIS
+297 FVLSKSNQSINR
-308 HLQEMARNID
+308 LQEMAKNID
-318 YINIIKKEGNV
+318 YIKIIKNEDNI

-372 TKFKYSLISNTN
+372 TKFKYTLISNTN
-384 FCSILKLNIEHLEDE
+384 FCAILKLNIEHLEDE

-408 LPNFIKS
+408 LPDFIKS

-438 QKYKDMSNLINNTN
+438 QKYKDMSNLINNIN
-452 NNIELKNQNIQNSK
+452 NNVELKSQNIHKSK
-466 IYNKNYINLNITD
+466 NFNKNYINLNITD
-479 NEDNKTYEK
+479 NEDNKTYDK

-503 FIKMNNFNIYLCKK
+503 FIKMNNFNINLCKK

-525 KNSKRNDITINNFIK
+525 KNSKRNDITIINFIK
-540 KYKEVNLNNL
+540 KYKEENLNNL

-565 IKSTN
+565 IKSAN
-570 LYESIISKKY
+570 LYESILSKKY
-580 NNNLKSYKKSNSKS
+580 NNNQKSFKNSNSKS

-602 SPKSKLSVNKNL
+602 RSPKSKLSTNKNL

-638 KQYFNRLNEIF
+638 KQYINKLNEIF

-662 SKGDDDNEDHKLV
+662 SKGDDNEDHKLV

-680 MNSFRKNKNI
+680 MNSFKKNKNI

-717 TNTLTYDSSDRID
+717 TNTLTYDSSDRIN
-730 NTETITNTLPTY
+730 NTETINTLTTY

-760 NENNFE
+760 NENKFE

-774 IKIVNNKYIR
+774 IKIVNNKYLR
-784 DLFYM
+784 DLFYI
-789 NSNNNIFKIKNRR
+789 NSNNNTFKIKNRR
-802 KFLFNKVKDKKNI
+802 KLLFNKIKDKKNI
-815 KNRMIFYDTGH
+815 KHRMIFYDTGH

>member
-1 MKQKNKNGKNR
+1 MKQKYKISKNR

-50 ISILFKNDPISLQLI
+50 ISILFKNDPISFQLI
-65 QSLIKF
+65 LTLIKF
-71 NEININNNIDNYINN
+71 NEINKDNNINNYIDNH
-86 NNEEKQEKY
+86 NEEKQEKD

-123 DKFLFKIIPELQYQ
+123 DKLLFKIIPELQFQ

-144 ILEENDNST
+144 IWEENDNST
-153 QVNFLLKGKIAFTKK
+153 QVNFLLKGKISFSKK
-168 NNSNVKEK
+168 NNSSVEEK
-176 YIQNENIFGMF
+176 YIQNENIFGML

-221 KVIRIESEKK
+221 KVSRIELEKK
-231 SFLVKFFNKYLI
+231 SFLIKFFNKYLI
-243 IPLTKLERFITK
+243 IPLIKLERFIMK
-255 YVEILFFGKNDI
+255 YVEILFFRKNDI

-288 MANINDGEF
+288 MANINEGEF
-297 FVLSKSNQSIS
+297 FVLSNSNQSINR
-308 HLQEMARNID
+308 LQEMARNID
-318 YINIIKKEGNV
+318 YIKIIKNENNA
-329 EDNKINNNNKIEY
+329 ENNKVNNNNKIEY

-372 TKFKYSLISNTN
+372 TKFKYTLISNTN
-384 FCSILKLNIEHLEDE
+384 FCAILKLNIEHLEDE

-408 LPNFIKS
+408 LPDFIKS

-438 QKYKDMSNLINNTN
+438 QKYKDMSNLINNIN
-452 NNIELKNQNIQNSK
+452 NNVELKSQNIHKSK
-466 IYNKNYINLNITD
+466 NYNKNYISLNITD
-479 NEDNKTYEK
+479 NEDNKTYDK

-503 FIKMNNFNIYLCKK
+503 FIKMNNFNINLCKK
-517 KYFLKEKI
+517 KYYLKEKI
-525 KNSKRNDITINNFIK
+525 KNSKRNDITIINFIK
-540 KYKEVNLNNL
+540 KYKEENLNNL

-565 IKSTN
+565 IKSAN
-570 LYESIISKKY
+570 LYESILSKKY
-580 NNNLKSYKKSNSKS
+580 NNNQKSFKNSYSKS

-602 SPKSKLSVNKNL
+602 RSPKSKLSTNKNL

-638 KQYFNRLNEIF
+638 KQYINKLNEIF

-662 SKGDDDNEDHKLV
+662 SKGDDNEDHKLV

-680 MNSFRKNKNI
+680 MNSFKKNKNI

-717 TNTLTYDSSDRID
+717 TNTLTYDSYDRIN
-730 NTETITNTLPTY
+730 NTETINTLTTY

-760 NENNFE
+760 NENKFE

-774 IKIVNNKYIR
+774 IKIVNNKYLR
-784 DLFYM
+784 DLFYI
-789 NSNNNIFKIKNRR
+789 NSNLKR
-802 KFLFNKVKDKKNI
+802 LLPDC
-815 KNRMIFYDTGH
+815 H
-826 FDMPLATNLPKF
+826 F
-838 E
+838 

>member
-1 MKQKNKNGKNR
+1 MKQKYKISKNR

-50 ISILFKNDPISLQLI
+50 ISILFKNDPISFQLI
-65 QSLIKF
+65 LTLIKF
-71 NEININNNIDNYINN
+71 NEINKDNNINNYIDNH
-86 NNEEKQEKY
+86 NEEKQEKD

-123 DKFLFKIIPELQYQ
+123 DKLLFKIIPELQFQ

-144 ILEENDNST
+144 IWEENDNST
-153 QVNFLLKGKIAFTKK
+153 QVNFLLKGKISFSKK
-168 NNSNVKEK
+168 NNSSVEEK
-176 YIQNENIFGMF
+176 YIQNENIFGML

-221 KVIRIESEKK
+221 KVSRIELEKK
-231 SFLVKFFNKYLI
+231 SFLIKFFNKYLI
-243 IPLTKLERFITK
+243 IPLIKLERFIMK
-255 YVEILFFGKNDI
+255 YVEILFFRKNDI

-288 MANINDGEF
+288 MTNINEGEF
-297 FVLSKSNQSIS
+297 FVLSNSNQSINR
-308 HLQEMARNID
+308 LQEMARNID
-318 YINIIKKEGNV
+318 YINIIKNENNA
-329 EDNKINNNNKIEY
+329 ENNKVNNNNKIEY

-364 GLEITTGM
+364 GLEITAGM
-372 TKFKYSLISNTN
+372 TKFKYTLISNTN
-384 FCSILKLNIEHLEDE
+384 FCAILKLNIEHLEDE

-408 LPNFIKS
+408 LPDFIKS

-438 QKYKDMSNLINNTN
+438 QKYKDMSNLINNN
-452 NNIELKNQNIQNSK
+452 VELKSQNIHKSK
-466 IYNKNYINLNITD
+466 NYNKNYISLNITD
-479 NEDNKTYEK
+479 NEDNKTYDK

-503 FIKMNNFNIYLCKK
+503 FIKMNNFNINLCKK
-517 KYFLKEKI
+517 KYYLKEKI
-525 KNSKRNDITINNFIK
+525 KNSKRNDITIINFIK
-540 KYKEVNLNNL
+540 KYKEENLNNL

-565 IKSTN
+565 IKSAN
-570 LYESIISKKY
+570 LYESILSKKY
-580 NNNLKSYKKSNSKS
+580 NNNQKSFKNSYSKS

-602 SPKSKLSVNKNL
+602 RSPKSKLSTNKNL

-638 KQYFNRLNEIF
+638 KQYINKLNEIF

-662 SKGDDDNEDHKLV
+662 SKGDDNEDHKLV

-680 MNSFRKNKNI
+680 MNSFKKNKNI

-717 TNTLTYDSSDRID
+717 TNTLTYDSSDRIN
-730 NTETITNTLPTY
+730 NTETINTLTTY

-760 NENNFE
+760 NENKFE

-774 IKIVNNKYIR
+774 IKIVNNKYLR
-784 DLFYM
+784 DLFYI
-789 NSNNNIFKIKNRR
+789 NSNNNTFKIKNRR
-802 KFLFNKVKDKKNI
+802 KLLFNKIKDKKNI
-815 KNRMIFYDTGH
+815 KHRMIFYDTGH